1 MEKCVKC
8 GATLEAEA
16 AFCTNCGAKVV
27 REKTANNDI
36 LHDISAIWPEW
47 RLKKRIGKGSYG
59 VVYEAVRNDNGIESN
74 AAIKIISIPAD
85 SSEVETLRADGLDMN
100 GTKTF
105 FKNIVDDFVSE
116 IQLMESFKGIQNIVS
131 VEDYKVVEKS
141 DSVGYDIYIRMELL
155 TPFNAYLV
163 GKTMTEGEAIKL
175 GVDICTALE
184 ICSQRNI
191 IHRDIKP
198 ENIFVNNFGYFKLG
212 DFGIARKLENVT
224 GGLSQKGTP
233 NYMAPEVINTGKYD
247 ERVDIYSLGVVLYR
261 LLNDN
266 RLPFLNDE
274 KQLLSPLERK
284 AALERRIGGEALPA
298 PCNAS
303 PAMANLV
310 LRACAFNPCDR
321 FSNATEMKR
330 ALTEVANGTYSIVNF
345 EVDKTTSIGVLQKQH
360 DANQENGGAVVANGG
375 DGEKKRVEPVVNSF
389 DGKPKKKKKKGK
401 IIAIAILVLVL
412 AAAIT
417 LTVKFFTSPAYE
429 VYSNIDE
436 GKFETAVEKYYSD
449 VEDSFIQ
456 KKLLGL
462 LIGDRAADVGE
473 RYESGKTN
481 FDSAIDELN
490 ALAALNADGTES
502 VIDTVMQSY
511 ADTVVARYENGE
523 IDYDDAMSELQ
534 KLKDNG
540 YSDGEALIKDTKTKI
555 DTFDTLEQAQK
566 HYENGDYEQAISAY
580 SKISENNE
588 SYKIAQEMLGKVYSD
603 YVASTAASAE
613 KYYDSG
619 DYKQAIRKVDSVCDA
634 LPSEVDKTALVTIK
648 EKSFA
653 AYKSAVADEVNDCID
668 DSRWSEAFT
677 IINQAVDFDDNDFF
691 RQLKTALESEYVG
704 FAIDKAE
711 LYVSVADYPS
721 AITTID
727 NALAF
732 VKNND
737 KLTVKRTVYIDAYVA
752 ESISKAEEQY
762 VEYDSECVE
771 KSIQIIKSALK
782 IVPGNTRLTSALNFY
797 SENSPIGI
805 LSLSSVSNSFT
816 HIGNAVNNKGTQ
828 YDNVV
833 TLSYRV
839 QIDIDYQYSRLTGIY
854 FQNQKYK
861 NSPVEHKLQIYGAQ
875 SSDWRY
881 SEDLLWSGTVNGSS
895 DPIKIDVDISNYK
908 YLRFYMSPS
917 DDDEHTSISD
927 LQVWK

>member
-1 MEKCVKC
+1 MGKCVKC

-16 AFCTNCGAKVV
+16 AFCTNCGTKVA
-27 REKTANNDI
+27 RERPASNDI

-47 RLKKRIGKGSYG
+47 RLEKRIGKGSYG
-59 VVYEAVRNDNGIESN
+59 VVYEAARNDNGIESN

-116 IQLMESFKGIQNIVS
+116 IQLMESLKGIQNIVS

-155 TPFNAYLV
+155 TPFNAYLA

-198 ENIFVNNFGYFKLG
+198 ENIFVNNFGHFKLG
-212 DFGIARKLENVT
+212 DFGIARKLENMT

-284 AALERRIGGEALPA
+284 AAVERRIGGEALPA

-321 FSNATEMKR
+321 FFNATEMKR

-345 EVDKTTSIGVLQKQH
+345 EVDETTPIGALQKQH
-360 DANQENGGAVVANGG
+360 DVKPENGGAVAANGG

-473 RYESGKTN
+473 RYESGKTDY
-481 FDSAIDELN
+481 DSAIDELN
-490 ALAALNADGTES
+490 ALAALNADGAES
-502 VIDTVMQSY
+502 IIDTVMQSY
-511 ADTVVARYENGE
+511 ADTVVARYENGD

-540 YSDGEALIKDTKTKI
+540 YSKAEALIKDTEAKN
-555 DTFDTLEQAQK
+555 DAMNTLEQAQK
-566 HYENGDYEQAISAY
+566 YYENGDYEQAISAY
-580 SKISENNE
+580 SKIPEDNENYE
-588 SYKIAQEMLGKVYSD
+588 KAREMLDKVYSD

-613 KYYDSG
+613 KYYASG
-619 DYKQAIRKVDSVCDA
+619 DYKQAIRKVDSVCDV

-653 AYKSAVADEVNDCID
+653 AYKSAVADEINEYID
-668 DSRWSEAFT
+668 DSQWSEAFAL
-677 IINQAVDFDDNDFF
+677 IKQAIDFNDNDYF
-691 RQLKTALESEYVG
+691 QDLKMTAESKYVGFIADKVEGLLESENY
-704 FAIDKAE
+704 
-711 LYVSVADYPS
+711 LS
-721 AITTID
+721 A
-727 NALAF
+727 A
-732 VKNND
+732 
-737 KLTVKRTVYIDAYVA
+737 RTV
-752 ESISKAEEQY
+752 SG
-762 VEYDSECVE
+762 
-771 KSIQIIKSALK
+771 ALG
-782 IVPGNTRLTSALNFY
+782 ILPGNTELKKLQSKVERLTPVYFLEKYSPYSSDCYNAYVNGESFVMSSTSYTNGFTLMDGGHALFNLTGSAYTTL
-797 SENSPIGI
+797 
-805 LSLSSVSNSFT
+805 SFT
-816 HIGNAVNNKGTQ
+816 LGHIDDTRNMDLVLSIYFDDVLEEEITVKWDALPERIALDITGVKQIKVSVN
-828 YDNVV
+828 
-833 TLSYRV
+833 
-839 QIDIDYQYSRLTGIY
+839 DID
-854 FQNQKYK
+854 N
-861 NSPVEHKLQIYGAQ
+861 
-875 SSDWRY
+875 
-881 SEDLLWSGTVNGSS
+881 WSGYPYIGLANITL
-895 DPIKIDVDISNYK
+895 K
-908 YLRFYMSPS
+908 
-917 DDDEHTSISD
+917 
-927 LQVWK
+927 